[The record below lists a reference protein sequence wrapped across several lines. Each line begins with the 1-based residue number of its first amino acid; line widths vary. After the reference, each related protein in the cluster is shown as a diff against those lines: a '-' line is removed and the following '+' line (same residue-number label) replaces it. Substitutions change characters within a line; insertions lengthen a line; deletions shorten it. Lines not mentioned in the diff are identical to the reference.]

1 MNYSEKLSKI
11 VCKKN
16 FAAVNAVILH
26 LRHNS
31 IHFKVRCRQ
40 KYQRNTKHVFVFSL
54 CIHLFQTKIELP
66 EGNKAICRNVS
77 QWMGNL
83 HTKICGAYLKRFSG
97 LNSQREKK
105 ERYSYLYMFRKVVEV
120 QSSNVLTSLL
130 EIFIFG
136 VTKKPQ
142 CFSYT

>member
-1 MNYSEKLSKI
+1 
-11 VCKKN
+11 
-16 FAAVNAVILH
+16 
-26 LRHNS
+26 
-31 IHFKVRCRQ
+31 
-40 KYQRNTKHVFVFSL
+40 
-54 CIHLFQTKIELP
+54 
-66 EGNKAICRNVS
+66 
-77 QWMGNL
+77 MGNL

-142 CFSYT
+142 CFSYTWKWRDTSTSHSDACQTTRSLPGTFEVVWHSLLRRVHACTDLGGSHFEYWLRIVTLQATQTQQL